1 MLGNFIK
8 SVFALATV
16 GLATVGGLT
25 FVPDETWETFPEA
38 LAPARTLLAE
48 YGVAPSKYRS
58 AQSRVDIA
66 RADAPYERES
76 APSDA
81 RRGSGVTNSVYL
93 EKTGSGAFDAEDLD
107 RPEEPSRF
115 DMPRGGVRQDTI
127 PKKVERR
134 PIRDYERDSEPD
146 VPRFPLDQDEPPV
159 PSKESLDRE
168 LVDPDVIS
176 REEPPTPREPEYPDP
191 VVPEPPA
198 EPNPLADVPP
208 LTPAVLPNEFSD
220 PITTPA
226 PAPAPIADPIPAPAP
241 APIADPI
248 PTPAPAPIAEPTP
261 APAPTVDAIPAPV
274 ADPLAGSANTLDPA
288 PAPQGYLAPD
298 PAAPAQTDP
307 LARSQTPAET
317 NVQSFDDYLK
327 SQSALERARQ
337 TGPNPP
343 AAEETFPVGQTSA
356 TAQIPLQTAGL
367 PAFREAVAQLQQPH
381 DDAQTRAIFAT
392 LNAIQQSSGAN
403 MAAED
408 VKTLNRSLDFLAF
421 ETFYNSKNFILEPP
435 RQVGQNE
442 TLASIAR
449 EYDVTPELI
458 AAINGL
464 NPSQDT
470 FLTPGSTLKV
480 VRGPVTAELSVSKKE
495 LVLRFNNY
503 YAGRFQ
509 FGIPRAAIMTR
520 GTFTVESK
528 IEKPSCDAVDV
539 NGDKLTIQ
547 GGDPNNPLGAC
558 WIGLRGGPGLQG
570 TNRGELVGT
579 VVEENGGVVFS
590 NEEISQLNIILPIGA
605 AVTFVD

>member
-58 AQSRVDIA
+58 AQSRADIA

-226 PAPAPIADPIPAPAP
+226 PAPAP
-241 APIADPI
+241 
-248 PTPAPAPIAEPTP
+248 
-261 APAPTVDAIPAPV
+261 TVDAIPAPV
-274 ADPLAGSANTLDPA
+274 ADPLAGSANTLDPS

-298 PAAPAQTDP
+298 PAAPAQTNP
-307 LARSQTPAET
+307 LARSQTPAES

-367 PAFREAVAQLQQPH
+367 SAFREAVVQLQQPH

-392 LNAIQQSSGAN
+392 LNAIQQSSAAN

-408 VKTLNRSLDFLAF
+408 VQTLNRSLDFLAF

-558 WIGLRGGPGLQG
+558 WIGRRGGPGLHG
-570 TNRGELVGT
+570 TNREELVGT

>member
-48 YGVAPSKYRS
+48 YGIAPGKYRS

-66 RADAPYERES
+66 RADEPYVQES

-81 RRGSGVTNSVYL
+81 RRGSGVTNSVYI

-134 PIRDYERDSEPD
+134 PIRDYERDSESD

-176 REEPPTPREPEYPDP
+176 REELPTPREPESPDP
-191 VVPEPPA
+191 TVPEPPA

-208 LTPAVLPNEFSD
+208 LTPATLPNEFSD
-220 PITTPA
+220 TITTPA
-226 PAPAPIADPIPAPAP
+226 PAPLAD
-241 APIADPI
+241 
-248 PTPAPAPIAEPTP
+248 PTPAPAPIAEPITTP
-261 APAPTVDAIPAPV
+261 APAPVPTVDPIPAPV

-327 SQSALERARQ
+327 SQTALDRARQ
-337 TGPNPP
+337 TAPNPP

-356 TAQIPLQTAGL
+356 TAQVPLQTAGL
-367 PAFREAVAQLQQPH
+367 SAFREAVAQLQQPH

-392 LNAIQQSSGAN
+392 LNAIQQSSGAT

-408 VKTLNRSLDFLAF
+408 VQTLNRSLDFLAF

-605 AVTFVD
+605 TVTFVD

>member
-48 YGVAPSKYRS
+48 YGIAPGKYRS

-66 RADAPYERES
+66 RADEPYVQES

-81 RRGSGVTNSVYL
+81 RRGSGVTNSVYI

-134 PIRDYERDSEPD
+134 PIRDSERDSESD

-176 REEPPTPREPEYPDP
+176 REEPPTPREPESPDP

-208 LTPAVLPNEFSD
+208 LTPATLPNEFSD

-226 PAPAPIADPIPAPAP
+226 PAPLAD
-241 APIADPI
+241 
-248 PTPAPAPIAEPTP
+248 PTPAPAPIAEPITTP
-261 APAPTVDAIPAPV
+261 APAPVPTVDPIPAPV

-298 PAAPAQTDP
+298 PVAPAQTDP

-327 SQSALERARQ
+327 SQTALDRVRQ
-337 TGPNPP
+337 TAPNPP

-356 TAQIPLQTAGL
+356 TAQVPLQTAGL
-367 PAFREAVAQLQQPH
+367 SAFREAVAQLQQPH

-392 LNAIQQSSGAN
+392 LNAIQQSSAAN

-408 VKTLNRSLDFLAF
+408 VQTLNRNLDFLAF

-570 TNRGELVGT
+570 TNRPELIGT

>member
-134 PIRDYERDSEPD
+134 LIRDYERDSEPD
-146 VPRFPLDQDEPPV
+146 VPRFSLDQDEPPV

-176 REEPPTPREPEYPDP
+176 REEPPAPREPEYPDP
-191 VVPEPPA
+191 VFPEPPA

-226 PAPAPIADPIPAPAP
+226 PAPAPIADP
-241 APIADPI
+241 
-248 PTPAPAPIAEPTP
+248 TP

-288 PAPQGYLAPD
+288 SAPQGYLAPD

-307 LARSQTPAET
+307 LARSQTPAES

-392 LNAIQQSSGAN
+392 LNAIQQSSAAN

-408 VKTLNRSLDFLAF
+408 VQTLNRSLDFLAF

>member
-48 YGVAPSKYRS
+48 YGIAPGKYRS

-66 RADAPYERES
+66 RADEPYVQES

-81 RRGSGVTNSVYL
+81 RRGSGVTNSVYI

-134 PIRDYERDSEPD
+134 PIRDYERDSESD

-176 REEPPTPREPEYPDP
+176 REEPPTPREPESPDP
-191 VVPEPPA
+191 IVPEPPA

-208 LTPAVLPNEFSD
+208 LTPATLPNEFSD

-226 PAPAPIADPIPAPAP
+226 PAPLADPV
-241 APIADPI
+241 
-248 PTPAPAPIAEPTP
+248 PAPAPIAEPITTP
-261 APAPTVDAIPAPV
+261 APAPVPTVDPIPAPV
-274 ADPLAGSANTLDPA
+274 ADPLAGSANTLDPS

-298 PAAPAQTDP
+298 PVAPAQTDP

-392 LNAIQQSSGAN
+392 LNAIQQSSAAN

-408 VKTLNRSLDFLAF
+408 VQTLNRSLDFLAF

>member
-48 YGVAPSKYRS
+48 YGIAPGKYRS

-66 RADAPYERES
+66 RADEPCVQES

-81 RRGSGVTNSVYL
+81 RRGSGVTNSVYI

-134 PIRDYERDSEPD
+134 PIRDYERDSESD

-176 REEPPTPREPEYPDP
+176 REELPTPREPESPDP
-191 VVPEPPA
+191 IVPEPPA

-208 LTPAVLPNEFSD
+208 LTPATLPNEFSD

-226 PAPAPIADPIPAPAP
+226 PAPLADPV
-241 APIADPI
+241 
-248 PTPAPAPIAEPTP
+248 PAPAPIAEPITTP
-261 APAPTVDAIPAPV
+261 APAPVPTVDPIPAPV
-274 ADPLAGSANTLDPA
+274 ADPLAGSTNTLDPA
-288 PAPQGYLAPD
+288 SAPQGYLAPD

-307 LARSQTPAET
+307 LARSQTPAES

-327 SQSALERARQ
+327 SQTALERARQ
-337 TGPNPP
+337 TAPNPP
-343 AAEETFPVGQTSA
+343 ASEETFPVGQTSA
-356 TAQIPLQTAGL
+356 TAQVPLQTAGL
-367 PAFREAVAQLQQPH
+367 SAFREAVAQLQQPH

-392 LNAIQQSSGAN
+392 LNAIQQSSAAN

-408 VKTLNRSLDFLAF
+408 VQTLNRSLDFLAF

>member
-1 MLGNFIK
+1 M
-8 SVFALATV
+8 
-16 GLATVGGLT
+16 
-25 FVPDETWETFPEA
+25 
-38 LAPARTLLAE
+38 
-48 YGVAPSKYRS
+48 
-58 AQSRVDIA
+58 
-66 RADAPYERES
+66 
-76 APSDA
+76 
-81 RRGSGVTNSVYL
+81 
-93 EKTGSGAFDAEDLD
+93 
-107 RPEEPSRF
+107 
-115 DMPRGGVRQDTI
+115 
-127 PKKVERR
+127 
-134 PIRDYERDSEPD
+134 
-146 VPRFPLDQDEPPV
+146 
-159 PSKESLDRE
+159 
-168 LVDPDVIS
+168 
-176 REEPPTPREPEYPDP
+176 
-191 VVPEPPA
+191 
-198 EPNPLADVPP
+198 
-208 LTPAVLPNEFSD
+208 
-220 PITTPA
+220 TPA
-226 PAPAPIADPIPAPAP
+226 PAPLAD
-241 APIADPI
+241 
-248 PTPAPAPIAEPTP
+248 PTPAPAPIAEPITTP
-261 APAPTVDAIPAPV
+261 APAPVPTVDPIPAPV

-327 SQSALERARQ
+327 SQTALDRARQ
-337 TGPNPP
+337 TAPNPP

-356 TAQIPLQTAGL
+356 TAQVPLQTAGL
-367 PAFREAVAQLQQPH
+367 SAFREAVAQLQQPH

-392 LNAIQQSSGAN
+392 LNAIQQSSGAT

-408 VKTLNRSLDFLAF
+408 VQTLNRSLDFLAF

>member
-58 AQSRVDIA
+58 TQSRVDIA

-226 PAPAPIADPIPAPAP
+226 PAPAPIADPIP
-241 APIADPI
+241 
-248 PTPAPAPIAEPTP
+248 TPAPAPIAEPI
-261 APAPTVDAIPAPV
+261 PTPV
-274 ADPLAGSANTLDPA
+274 ADPLAGSANTLDPS

-298 PAAPAQTDP
+298 PAAPAQTNP

-570 TNRGELVGT
+570 TNREELVGT

>member
-48 YGVAPSKYRS
+48 YGIAPGKYRS

-66 RADAPYERES
+66 RADEPYVQES

-81 RRGSGVTNSVYL
+81 RRGSGVTNSVYI
-93 EKTGSGAFDAEDLD
+93 EKTGSGTFDAEDLD

-134 PIRDYERDSEPD
+134 PIRDYERDSESD

-176 REEPPTPREPEYPDP
+176 REEPPTPREPESPDP
-191 VVPEPPA
+191 TVPEPPA

-208 LTPAVLPNEFSD
+208 LTPATLPNEFSD

-226 PAPAPIADPIPAPAP
+226 PAPLADPV
-241 APIADPI
+241 
-248 PTPAPAPIAEPTP
+248 PAPAPIAEPITTP
-261 APAPTVDAIPAPV
+261 APAPVPTVDPIPAPV

-288 PAPQGYLAPD
+288 SAPQGYLAPD

-327 SQSALERARQ
+327 SQTALDRARQ
-337 TGPNPP
+337 TALNPP

-356 TAQIPLQTAGL
+356 TAQVPLQTAGL
-367 PAFREAVAQLQQPH
+367 SAFREAVAQLQQPH

-392 LNAIQQSSGAN
+392 LNAIQQSSGAT

-408 VKTLNRSLDFLAF
+408 VQTLNRSLDFLAF

>member
-48 YGVAPSKYRS
+48 YGIAPGKYRS

-66 RADAPYERES
+66 RADEPYVQES

-81 RRGSGVTNSVYL
+81 RRGSGVTNSVYI

-134 PIRDYERDSEPD
+134 PIRDYERDSESD

-191 VVPEPPA
+191 TVPEPPA

-208 LTPAVLPNEFSD
+208 LTPATLPNEFSD

-226 PAPAPIADPIPAPAP
+226 PAPLAD
-241 APIADPI
+241 
-248 PTPAPAPIAEPTP
+248 PTPAPAPIAEPITTP
-261 APAPTVDAIPAPV
+261 APAPVPTVDPIPAPV

-327 SQSALERARQ
+327 SQTALDRARQ
-337 TGPNPP
+337 TAPNPP

-367 PAFREAVAQLQQPH
+367 SAFREAVVQLQQPH

-392 LNAIQQSSGAN
+392 LNAIQQSSGAT

-408 VKTLNRSLDFLAF
+408 VQTLNRSLDFLAF

>member
-48 YGVAPSKYRS
+48 YGIAPGKYRS
-58 AQSRVDIA
+58 AQSRVEIA
-66 RADAPYERES
+66 RADEPYVQES

-81 RRGSGVTNSVYL
+81 RRGSGVTNSVYI

-134 PIRDYERDSEPD
+134 PIRDYERDSESD

-176 REEPPTPREPEYPDP
+176 PEEPPTPREPEYPDP
-191 VVPEPPA
+191 IVPEPPA

-208 LTPAVLPNEFSD
+208 LTPATLPNEFSD

-226 PAPAPIADPIPAPAP
+226 PAPLAD
-241 APIADPI
+241 
-248 PTPAPAPIAEPTP
+248 PTPAPAPIAEPITTP
-261 APAPTVDAIPAPV
+261 APAPVPTVDPIPAPV

-327 SQSALERARQ
+327 SQTALDRVRQ
-337 TGPNPP
+337 TAPNPP

-356 TAQIPLQTAGL
+356 TAQVPLQTAGL
-367 PAFREAVAQLQQPH
+367 SAFREAVAQLQQPH

-392 LNAIQQSSGAN
+392 LNAIQQSSGAT

-408 VKTLNRSLDFLAF
+408 VQTLNRSLDFLAF

-570 TNRGELVGT
+570 TNRPELIGT

>member
-48 YGVAPSKYRS
+48 YGIAPGKYRS

-66 RADAPYERES
+66 RADEPYVQES

-81 RRGSGVTNSVYL
+81 RRGSGVTNSVYI

-134 PIRDYERDSEPD
+134 PIRDYERDSESD

-176 REEPPTPREPEYPDP
+176 REEPPTPREPESPDP

-208 LTPAVLPNEFSD
+208 LTPATLPNVFSD

-226 PAPAPIADPIPAPAP
+226 PAPLSDP
-241 APIADPI
+241 
-248 PTPAPAPIAEPTP
+248 TSAPAPIAEPITTP
-261 APAPTVDAIPAPV
+261 APAPVPTVDPIPAPV

-327 SQSALERARQ
+327 SQTALDRARQ
-337 TGPNPP
+337 TAPNPP

-356 TAQIPLQTAGL
+356 TAQVPLQTAGL
-367 PAFREAVAQLQQPH
+367 SAFREAVAQLQQPH

-392 LNAIQQSSGAN
+392 LNAIQQSSAAN

-408 VKTLNRSLDFLAF
+408 VQTLNRSLDFLAF